1 MLVYAA
7 PLWGNVLG
15 RLNHWRQHA
24 MEWSISIFVY
34 ACRYEHQQTILKE
47 ELAKVAQRESEEMT
61 KARTRERLQ
70 TRLEAEK
77 TKKLVCTHTHTSLLS
92 IPESSSFLQR
102 QVPSQSPSEGQR
114 VHFWGKI
121 PVTLNIDNIN
131 RYIYMET
138 KVKRMTFAL
147 ASSNKDRRHQKS
159 AAQLSAP
166 VWHLVCVS
174 LIIVPNLQQIHR
186 KWR

>member
-1 MLVYAA
+1 MPWNEALVYLSMRA
-7 PLWGNVLG
+7 GMNTS
-15 RLNHWRQHA
+15 RQYWRRNWPRWH
-24 MEWSISIFVY
+24 
-34 ACRYEHQQTILKE
+34 
-47 ELAKVAQRESEEMT
+47 
-61 KARTRERLQ
+61 RERARRWLKPGPGKDYKHV
-70 TRLEAEK
+70 L
-77 TKKLVCTHTHTSLLS
+77 KLRRPKSWYAHTHTHTSLLS

-159 AAQLSAP
+159 AAQLSAA